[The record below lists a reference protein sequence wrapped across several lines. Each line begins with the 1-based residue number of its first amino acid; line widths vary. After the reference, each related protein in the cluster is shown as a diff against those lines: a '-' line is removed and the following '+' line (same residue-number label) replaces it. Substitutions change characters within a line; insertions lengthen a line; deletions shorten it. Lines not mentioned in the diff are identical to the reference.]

1 MRRFFKTLAGPLALF
16 ALLFSGNAH
25 AADIFTPPSTDWIMV
40 HVMPLLG
47 AGSDASASPFSP
59 LFEIFNSAMLSLG
72 GLIAAYV
79 MIAGTAAT
87 AHDGEMLGKQWSSM
101 WMPVRT
107 MLGLAFVLPVK
118 GGFCVIQ
125 LIVLWLA
132 TNGIGLADSVWSTYL
147 SNWTQQT
154 ATYTSPVLDV
164 KARALFESL
173 VLSNV
178 CYESVRGT
186 YASESADDQA
196 TVNQLN
202 NGQDISSSVGATWF
216 SDLDPNG
223 AGTVGYNF
231 GRTGDGSTYAAC
243 GTVTATLKGTT
254 ASTSNTNGAG
264 LQTATAWLN
273 AAPATSAIESAHVDA
288 LKTMQN
294 AADNLAKQMVGTAGN
309 GALAP
314 ATVNA
319 AIDAAVKAYETTVSA
334 KANAA
339 FAAAMGNGQLAS
351 SLGADGFVVSGAEY
365 AALGRMKSDVNAS
378 VSNVPTAVDGMTAGK
393 VGLMGLFDNQTD
405 SDVKHAQSLL
415 DAANT
420 QAAAKHGGGGGEDK
434 FSKII
439 NVFAGQG
446 FTAVTDPNEDPMMR
460 AYDVGQGLITT
471 VQSAGV
477 AAAGVMG
484 LAAIPAAGQVVVA
497 ASALFGGLFTF
508 IASCLLVPAFM
519 LCFVLP
525 MMPFF
530 AVALA
535 AFGWLVM
542 LFESLVAAPLWMIT
556 FLSPN
561 HGTDGVGSQ
570 KQGLMMLLSLTLRP
584 ALMTLGVCGAY
595 ILMQPIGLFANTM
608 FGVAWGATGGGGGL
622 FELVRMIGGAI
633 LFMMF
638 LFQCV
643 RFCLKLITSV
653 PDNVLDWIG
662 GGHGA
667 VLGGHV
673 EEMGRGAN
681 AASTAGAGAAGAAL
695 GSAAAGAA
703 KGADALRSKLA
714 GMKQAREREVGG
726 QSERGD
732 GGTTIPVPKGG
743 TTPPTGGRGDLP
755 AEPTTLKDAK
765 ASAAAG
771 GGAGKPA
778 APTAQAGSAGSSKP
792 EAPATASPERAAS
805 GSSQDAATASRADL
819 AKSLAAN
826 MERAAAIRERLVEP
840 TEHAAEADKPQD
852 GAAPDGEKDG
862 KKEDSG
868 TA

>member
-1 MRRFFKTLAGPLALF
+1 MRRLFKTLAGPLALF
-16 ALLFSGNAH
+16 ALLFSAPAH
-25 AADIFTPPSTDWIMV
+25 ADIFTPPSTDWIMV

-59 LFEIFNSAMLSLG
+59 LFSILNTAVMTIG

-79 MIAGTAAT
+79 MFASIAST
-87 AHDGEMLGKQWSSM
+87 AHDGEMMGKQWSSM
-101 WMPVRT
+101 WVPIRST
-107 MLGLAFVLPVK
+107 LGMAMILPVK
-118 GGFCVIQ
+118 GGFCLIQ

-132 TNGIGLADSVWSTYL
+132 TQGIGLADTVWTAYL
-147 SNWTQQT
+147 TNWTQQT

-216 SDLDPNG
+216 SDLDANG

-273 AAPATSAIESAHVDA
+273 AAPATSAIESGHVDA
-288 LKTMQN
+288 LKSMQS

-420 QAAAKHGGGGGEDK
+420 QAAAKTGGGGGDDK
-434 FSKII
+434 FSKVI
-439 NVFAGQG
+439 NLFAGQG

-460 AYDVGQGLITT
+460 AYDVGQGLFTT
-471 VQSAGV
+471 VQNAGI
-477 AAAGVMG
+477 AAATLMGFAAVPLAGNVVM
-484 LAAIPAAGQVVVA
+484 AA
-497 ASALFGGLFTF
+497 ASLFGGLFTF
-508 IASCLLVPAFM
+508 IASCLLVPAFV

-542 LFESLVAAPLWMIT
+542 LFESLVAAPLWAVT

-561 HGTDGVGSQ
+561 HGQDGIGSQ
-570 KQGLMMLLSLTLRP
+570 KQGLMMILSLTLRP
-584 ALMTLGVCGAY
+584 ALLTIGVCGSY
-595 ILMQPIGLFANTM
+595 VLMQPIGLFANSL

-622 FELVRMIGGAI
+622 FELMRMVAGAV

-638 LFQCV
+638 LFQSV

-681 AASTAGAGAAGAAL
+681 AASAAGAGAAGAAL

-714 GMKQAREREVGG
+714 GMQKGREREVGNL
-726 QSERGD
+726 SER

-755 AEPTTLKDAK
+755 AEPSTLKDAK

-778 APTAQAGSAGSSKP
+778 APTAQASSAGSSKP

-805 GSSQDAATASRADL
+805 GSSQDGATASRADL
-819 AKSLAAN
+819 AKNLAAN
-826 MERAAAIRERLVEP
+826 MERAAAIRDRLVEP
-840 TEHAAEADKPQD
+840 TERATEAEKLQD
-852 GAAPDGEKDG
+852 GAAPDAEKG
-862 KKEDSG
+862 GKEDSG
-868 TA
+868 TV

>member
-16 ALLFSGNAH
+16 ALVLFTGSAH
-25 AADIFTPPSTDWIMV
+25 ATDIFTPPSTDWIMV

-59 LFEIFNSAMLSLG
+59 LFSILNTAVMTIG

-79 MIAGTAAT
+79 MFASIAST

-101 WMPVRT
+101 WVPIRST
-107 MLGLAFVLPVK
+107 LGMAMILPVK
-118 GGFCVIQ
+118 GGFCLIQ

-132 TNGIGLADSVWSTYL
+132 TQGIGLADTVWTAYL

-178 CYESVRGT
+178 CYESVRGM
-186 YASESADDQA
+186 YASASAEDQA
-196 TVNQLN
+196 DLDWLNQGKN
-202 NGQDISSSVGATWF
+202 VPSSVGAAWF
-216 SDLDPNG
+216 SNLDANG
-223 AGTVGYNF
+223 AGTAGYNF
-231 GRTGDGSTYAAC
+231 GDLGSAYGAC
-243 GTVTATLKGTT
+243 GNVTVTLKGKSANTSGAGS
-254 ASTSNTNGAG
+254 ASTG

-273 AAPATSAIESAHVDA
+273 SSPATQAIESAHITA
-288 LKTMQN
+288 LQNMQT
-294 AADNLAKQMVGTAGN
+294 AADNVAKQIVNNGQGGTVSPTAMN
-309 GALAP
+309 SAIDSAVQAYE
-314 ATVNA
+314 ATVN
-319 AIDAAVKAYETTVSA
+319 A

-339 FAAAMGNGQLAS
+339 FTAAMGSGQLAS
-351 SLGADGFVVSGAEY
+351 ALSADGFVVSGAEY
-365 AALGRMKSDVNAS
+365 AALSRAKSDVNAV
-378 VSNVPTAVDGMTAGK
+378 VSNVPTAVDGRTAGTEH
-393 VGLMGLFDNQTD
+393 LMGLFENRTD
-405 SDVKHAQSLL
+405 ADVKHAQSLL

-420 QAAAKHGGGGGEDK
+420 QAAAKNGGTGADDK

-542 LFESLVAAPLWMIT
+542 LFESLVAAPLWAVT
-556 FLSPN
+556 FLSPH
-561 HGTDGVGSQ
+561 HGQDGIGSQ
-570 KQGLMMLLSLTLRP
+570 KQGLMMILSLTLRP
-584 ALMTLGVCGAY
+584 ALMTIGVIGAY
-595 ILMQPIGLFANTM
+595 VLMQPIGLFANSM

-673 EEMGRGAN
+673 EEMGRGTS
-681 AASTAGAGAAGAAL
+681 AASTAGAGAMGAAL
-695 GSAAAGAA
+695 GSAATGAA
-703 KGADALRSKLA
+703 KGAGALRDKLA
-714 GMKQAREREVGG
+714 GMKKEREVGG
-726 QSERGD
+726 QSERGG
-732 GGTTIPVPKGG
+732 GGTMIGVPKGP
-743 TTPPTGGRGDLP
+743 TPPTGGRGDLP

-771 GGAGKPA
+771 GDASKPVSPA
-778 APTAQAGSAGSSKP
+778 AQAGSAGSSKP

-819 AKSLAAN
+819 AKNLAAN

-840 TEHAAEADKPQD
+840 AEHAAEVDEKPADV
-852 GAAPDGEKDG
+852 APDAKPAPGS
-862 KKEDSG
+862 KEDHG

>member
-25 AADIFTPPSTDWIMV
+25 AADIFTPPSTDWVMV

-79 MIAGTAAT
+79 MVAGTVAT

-147 SNWTQQT
+147 STWTQQT

-178 CYESVRGT
+178 CYESVRAYHAG
-186 YASESADDQA
+186 ESADDQA
-196 TVNQLN
+196 TENQFV
-202 NGQDISSSVGATWF
+202 GQDISSAVGATWF
-216 SDLDPNG
+216 SNLDASG

-231 GRTGDGSTYAAC
+231 GRTGDGSTYAEC

-254 ASTSNTNGAG
+254 ASSAPSASAAG

-273 AAPATSAIESAHVDA
+273 AAPATSAIESGHVAA
-288 LKTMQN
+288 LKSMQG
-294 AADNLAKQMVGTAGN
+294 AADNLAKQIVSS
-309 GALAP
+309 GAIPP
-314 ATVNA
+314 ATMNA
-319 AIDAAVKAYETTVSA
+319 AIDGAVQAYEATVDA

-339 FAAAMGNGQLAS
+339 FSAAMGTGQLAS
-351 SLGADGFVVSGAEY
+351 SLAADGFVVSGAEY

-378 VSNVPTAVDGMTAGK
+378 VSNVPTAVDGMTTGQSRWSF
-393 VGLMGLFDNQTD
+393 FDNQAD
-405 SDVKHAQSLL
+405 SDVKRAKSLL

-673 EEMGRGAN
+673 EEMGRGTS
-681 AASTAGAGAAGAAL
+681 AASTASAGAMGAAL
-695 GSAAAGAA
+695 GSAANGAA
-703 KGADALRSKLA
+703 KGAGALRDKLA
-714 GMKQAREREVGG
+714 GMKKEREVGG
-726 QSERGD
+726 QSERASGASVTEP
-732 GGTTIPVPKGG
+732 GKR
-743 TTPPTGGRGDLP
+743 TPAGGGRGDLP
-755 AEPTTLKDAK
+755 PEPTTLKDAK

-771 GGAGKPA
+771 KPG
-778 APTAQAGSAGSSKP
+778 APTAQAGSAGSSKA
-792 EAPATASPERAAS
+792 EAPAAASPERAAS
-805 GSSQDAATASRADL
+805 GSSQDAAAASRADL
-819 AKSLAAN
+819 AKNLAKN
-826 MERAAAIRERLVEP
+826 MERAAAIRERLVAP
-840 TEHAAEADKPQD
+840 AEHAAEANEKPAD

>member
-25 AADIFTPPSTDWIMV
+25 AADIFTPPSTDWVMV

-47 AGSDASASPFSP
+47 AGSDASASPFSQ

-147 SNWTQQT
+147 STWTQQT

-178 CYESVRGT
+178 CYESVRAY
-186 YASESADDQA
+186 YAEGSADDQA
-196 TVNQLN
+196 AESQFV
-202 NGQDISSSVGATWF
+202 GQDISSAVGATWF
-216 SDLDPNG
+216 SNLDASG

-231 GRTGDGSTYAAC
+231 GRTGDGSTYAEC

-254 ASTSNTNGAG
+254 ASSAPSASAAG

-273 AAPATSAIESAHVDA
+273 AAPATGAIESGHVDA
-288 LKTMQN
+288 LKSMQT
-294 AADNLAKQMVGTAGN
+294 AADNLAKRIVSS
-309 GALAP
+309 GAIPP
-314 ATVNA
+314 ATMNA
-319 AIDAAVKAYETTVSA
+319 AIDGAVQAYEATVNA

-339 FAAAMGNGQLAS
+339 FSAAMGTGQLAS
-351 SLGADGFVVSGAEY
+351 SLAADGFVVSGAEY

-378 VSNVPTAVDGMTAGK
+378 VSNVPTAVDGMTTGQSRWSF
-393 VGLMGLFDNQTD
+393 FDNQAD
-405 SDVKHAQSLL
+405 SDVKRAKSLL

-556 FLSPN
+556 FLGPN

-673 EEMGRGAN
+673 EEMGRGTS
-681 AASTAGAGAAGAAL
+681 AASTAGAGAMGAAL

-703 KGADALRSKLA
+703 KGAGALRDKLA
-714 GMKQAREREVGG
+714 GMKKEREVGG
-726 QSERGD
+726 QSERG
-732 GGTTIPVPKGG
+732 GVASVTEPGKR
-743 TTPPTGGRGDLP
+743 TPAGGGRGDLP

-771 GGAGKPA
+771 GDAGKPA
-778 APTAQAGSAGSSKP
+778 SPTAQAGSAGSSKP
-792 EAPATASPERAAS
+792 EAPAAASPERAAS

-819 AKSLAAN
+819 AKNLAAN
-826 MERAAAIRERLVEP
+826 MERAASIRDRLVEP
-840 TEHAAEADKPQD
+840 TERPTEADKPQD

>member
-16 ALLFSGNAH
+16 ALVLFTGSAH
-25 AADIFTPPSTDWIMV
+25 AADIFTPPSTDWVMV

-47 AGSDASASPFSP
+47 GGSDASASPFSP
-59 LFEIFNSAMLSLG
+59 LFSILNTAVMTIG

-79 MIAGTAAT
+79 MLSSIAST
-87 AHDGEMLGKQWSSM
+87 AHDGEMMGKQWSSL
-101 WMPVRT
+101 WVPIRT
-107 MLGLAFVLPVK
+107 TLGMAMILPVK
-118 GGFCVIQ
+118 GGFCLIQ

-132 TNGIGLADSVWSTYL
+132 TQGIGLADTVWTAYL
-147 SNWTQQT
+147 TNWTQQT

-178 CYESVRGT
+178 CYESVRAYHAG
-186 YASESADDQA
+186 ESADDQA
-196 TVNQLN
+196 AENQFV
-202 NGQDISSSVGATWF
+202 GQDIQSAVGATWF
-216 SDLDPNG
+216 SNLDANG

-231 GRTGDGSTYAAC
+231 GRTGDGSTYAEC

-254 ASTSNTNGAG
+254 AGTSNASAASGSG

-288 LKTMQN
+288 LKSMQT
-294 AADNLAKQMVGTAGN
+294 AADNLAKQVVSN
-309 GALAP
+309 GAIPP
-314 ATVNA
+314 ATMNA
-319 AIDAAVKAYETTVSA
+319 AIDGAVQAYEATVNA

-339 FAAAMGNGQLAS
+339 FSKAMGSGQLAS
-351 SLGADGFVVSGAEY
+351 SLAADGFVVSGAEY
-365 AALGRMKSDVNAS
+365 AALGRMKSDTNAS

-393 VGLMGLFDNQTD
+393 SGMTFFDNQTD
-405 SDVKHAQSLL
+405 SDVKRAKSLL

-420 QAAAKHGGGGGEDK
+420 QAAAKTGGGGGDDK
-434 FSKII
+434 FSKVI
-439 NVFAGQG
+439 NLFAGQG

-460 AYDVGQGLITT
+460 AYDVGQGLFTT
-471 VQSAGV
+471 VQNAGI
-477 AAAGVMG
+477 AAATLMGFAAVPLAGNVVM
-484 LAAIPAAGQVVVA
+484 AA
-497 ASALFGGLFTF
+497 ASLFGGLFTF
-508 IASCLLVPAFM
+508 IASCLLVPAFV

-542 LFESLVAAPLWMIT
+542 LFESLVAAPLWAVT

-561 HGTDGVGSQ
+561 HGQDGIGSQ
-570 KQGLMMLLSLTLRP
+570 KQGLMMILSLTLRP
-584 ALMTLGVCGAY
+584 ALLTIGVCGSY
-595 ILMQPIGLFANTM
+595 VLMQPIGLFANSM

-622 FELVRMIGGAI
+622 FELMRMIAGAV

-638 LFQCV
+638 LFQSV

-681 AASTAGAGAAGAAL
+681 AASAAGAGAAGSAL

-703 KGADALRSKLA
+703 KGAGALRDKLA

-726 QSERGD
+726 QSERGG
-732 GGTTIPVPKGG
+732 GGTMIGVPKGP
-743 TTPPTGGRGDLP
+743 TPPTGGRGDLP

-771 GGAGKPA
+771 GDASKPA
-778 APTAQAGSAGSSKP
+778 APAAQAGSAGSSKP

-819 AKSLAAN
+819 AKDLAAN

-840 TEHAAEADKPQD
+840 AEHAAEVDEKPADV
-852 GAAPDGEKDG
+852 APDAKPAPGS
-862 KKEDSG
+862 KEDHG

>member
-1 MRRFFKTLAGPLALF
+1 MRRLFKTLAGPLALF

-25 AADIFTPPSTDWIMV
+25 AADIFTPPSTDWVMV

-47 AGSDASASPFSP
+47 AGSDASASPFSQ

-79 MIAGTAAT
+79 MVAGTAAT

-147 SNWTQQT
+147 STWTQQT

-178 CYESVRGT
+178 CYESVRAYHDG
-186 YASESADDQA
+186 ASADDQA
-196 TVNQLN
+196 AENQLN

-216 SDLDPNG
+216 SNLDANG

-231 GRTGDGSTYAAC
+231 GRTGDGSAYAEC
-243 GTVTATLKGTT
+243 GTVTATLKGST
-254 ASTSNTNGAG
+254 ASSTPSASAAGAG

-273 AAPATSAIESAHVDA
+273 AAPATSAIESGHVAA
-288 LKTMQN
+288 LKSMQT
-294 AADNLAKQMVGTAGN
+294 AADNLAKQIVSS
-309 GALAP
+309 GAIPP
-314 ATVNA
+314 ATMNA
-319 AIDAAVKAYETTVSA
+319 AIDGAVQAYEATVNA

-339 FAAAMGNGQLAS
+339 FSAAMGTGQLAS
-351 SLGADGFVVSGAEY
+351 SLAADGFVVSGAEY

-378 VSNVPTAVDGMTAGK
+378 VSNVPTAVDGMTTGQSRWSF
-393 VGLMGLFDNQTD
+393 FDSLAD
-405 SDVKHAQSLL
+405 SDVKRAKSLL

-420 QAAAKHGGGGGEDK
+420 QAAAKTGGGGGGSDK
-434 FSKII
+434 FSKVI
-439 NVFAGQG
+439 NLFAGQG
-446 FTAVTDPNEDPMMR
+446 FQAVTDPNEDPMMR
-460 AYDVGQGLITT
+460 AYDVGQGLFTT
-471 VQSAGV
+471 VQNAGI
-477 AAAGVMG
+477 AAATLMG
-484 LAAIPAAGQVVVA
+484 LAAVPVLGNAVSAA
-497 ASALFGGLFTF
+497 ASLFGGLFTL
-508 IASCLLVPAFM
+508 IATCLLAPAFV

-525 MMPFF
+525 LMPFF

-622 FELVRMIGGAI
+622 FELMRMIAGAI
-633 LFMMF
+633 LFMTF

-673 EEMGRGAN
+673 EEMGRGTS
-681 AASTAGAGAAGAAL
+681 AASTAGAGAMGAAL
-695 GSAAAGAA
+695 GSAANGAA
-703 KGADALRSKLA
+703 KGAGALRDKLA
-714 GMKQAREREVGG
+714 GAKKAREREVGEG
-726 QSERGD
+726 RERG
-732 GGTTIPVPKGG
+732 GGASVTEPGKR
-743 TTPPTGGRGDLP
+743 TPAGGGRGDLP

-765 ASAAAG
+765 AAAG
-771 GGAGKPA
+771 GGKSNG
-778 APTAQAGSAGSSKP
+778 TGQTGGTTDTTGTTGSSGTGTSTSRTDGTTGTKPETGDAAQGKGLAQSLDAARQRMSEARDRLVDPGERKAEAEKP
-792 EAPATASPERAAS
+792 EAGGT
-805 GSSQDAATASRADL
+805 
-819 AKSLAAN
+819 
-826 MERAAAIRERLVEP
+826 P
-840 TEHAAEADKPQD
+840 TD
-852 GAAPDGEKDG
+852 EKDA
-862 KKEDSG
+862 SSN
-868 TA
+868 TTPR